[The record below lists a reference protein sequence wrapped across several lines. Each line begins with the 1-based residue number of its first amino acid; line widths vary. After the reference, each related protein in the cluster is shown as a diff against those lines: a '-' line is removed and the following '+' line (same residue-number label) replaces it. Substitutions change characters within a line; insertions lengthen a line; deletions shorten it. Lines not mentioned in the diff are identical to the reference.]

1 MSSKKK
7 KTLPPVSSTVHQAYL
22 GTEYKLGKRRIGHD
36 RPGCLQV
43 TPCTQPS
50 AHQNIHAAGLANNE
64 SFAVVE
70 IGNLAVT
77 DVEGSRVAA

>member
-1 MSSKKK
+1 MENEELD
-7 KTLPPVSSTVHQAYL
+7 TIAH
-22 GTEYKLGKRRIGHD
+22 
-36 RPGCLQV
+36 CLQV
-43 TPCTQPS
+43 TPCTQPPT
-50 AHQNIHAAGLANNE
+50 HQSIHAAGLANDE